1 MIREIEN
8 IFLDF
13 PDYGCFACD
22 PRNKLGLRLK
32 FFADDDKGDVFTKF
46 NPETHLE
53 GFPGILHGGIQCALI
68 DEVAF
73 WTMFDKFHKIALTS
87 KLDMEF
93 LRPVDASSELTIR
106 GRVTEAEG
114 RKVTVE
120 VNLLNENN
128 KICTRSA
135 VDYTITKREVT
146 YKIIGRERFTEK
158 FEKYLED

>member
-32 FFADDDKGDVFTKF
+32 FFADDEKGDVFAKYT
-46 NPETHLE
+46 PEVHQE

-73 WTMFDKFHKIALTS
+73 WTMFDKFHKIGLTS

-106 GRVTEAEG
+106 GKVTEEDG
-114 RKVTVE
+114 RRVSVQVGLFNDK
-120 VNLLNENN
+120 N
-128 KICTRSA
+128 KICTRSK

-146 YKIIGRERFTEK
+146 YKLIGKERFTEK
-158 FEKYLED
+158 FQKYLED

>member
-22 PRNKLGLRLK
+22 PRNHKGLRLK
-32 FFADDDKGDVFTKF
+32 FFADDEKGEVFTTYS
-46 NPETHLE
+46 PEQHLE

-73 WTMFDKFHKIALTS
+73 WTMFDKHKKIALTS

-93 LRPVDASSELTIR
+93 LRPVNTPCELTIR
-106 GRVTEAEG
+106 GMITETEG
-114 RKVTVE
+114 RKVRVQ
-120 VNLLNENN
+120 VNLLNDKN
-128 KICTRSA
+128 KICTRCN
-135 VDYTITKREVT
+135 VDYTITTREVT
-146 YKIIGRERFTEK
+146 YKLIGKERFTEK
-158 FEKYLED
+158 FQKYLKD

>member
-13 PDYGCFACD
+13 PGYGCFACD
-22 PRNKLGLRLK
+22 PRNQLGLRLK
-32 FFADDDKGDVFTKF
+32 FFADEERGDVFTKF
-46 NPETHLE
+46 KPEEHLQ

-73 WTMFDKFHKIALTS
+73 WTMFDQFKKIALTT

-106 GRVTEAEG
+106 GKVTEAKR
-114 RKVTVE
+114 RKVRVE
-120 VNLLNENN
+120 VSILNN
-128 KICTRSA
+128 KNKVCTKST
-135 VDYTITKREVT
+135 VDYTITKKEMT
-146 YKIIGRERFTEK
+146 YKIMGKERFTEK
-158 FEKYLED
+158 FQKYLED

>member
-32 FFADDDKGDVFTKF
+32 FFADDEKEDVFTTF
-46 NPETHLE
+46 HPETHLE

-73 WTMFDKFHKIALTS
+73 WTMFDKYKKIALTS

-106 GRVTEAEG
+106 GKVTQAEG
-114 RKVTVE
+114 RKVSVE
-120 VNLLNENN
+120 VSLLNN
-128 KICTRSA
+128 KNKVCTRSK
-135 VDYTITKREVT
+135 VDYTITTREVT
-146 YKIIGRERFTEK
+146 YKLIGKERFTEK
-158 FEKYLED
+158 FQKYLED